1 MQCIFV
7 LKADGDVI
15 KALEKGFLALDE
27 QMRQDQEMKD
37 DVSGTTAVVVVIKD
51 KKIYC
56 SILFLKCV

>member
-1 MQCIFV
+1 M
-7 LKADGDVI
+7 I

-56 SILFLKCV
+56 GIFFLNYV